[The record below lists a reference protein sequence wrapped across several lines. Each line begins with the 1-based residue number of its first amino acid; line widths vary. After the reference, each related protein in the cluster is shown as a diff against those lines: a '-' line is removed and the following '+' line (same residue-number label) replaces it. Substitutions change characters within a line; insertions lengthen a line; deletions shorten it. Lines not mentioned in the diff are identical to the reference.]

1 MCGRYY
7 IDDELIDD
15 LVSFVDR
22 VNVDP
27 KNAWTRDVYPGQS
40 APILQMD
47 DGKTTLKDMKWGF
60 PQKSGKGL
68 FINARAET
76 ALTKPTFK
84 DSVEH
89 RRIIIPARHFYEWDK
104 EKNKVTFYQGQEEPL
119 YMAGFYNLFGEEDR
133 YVILTTEANS
143 SVEKVHKRMPL
154 LLEKSEVTSW
164 ITKEEETEKYLKQ
177 VPGEL
182 SHRQDYEQQS
192 LF

>member
-7 IDDELIDD
+7 IDDELVDE
-15 LVSFVDR
+15 LGSWVDR
-22 VNVDP
+22 VDVDP

-40 APILQMD
+40 APILKA
-47 DGKTTLKDMKWGF
+47 DGSETELTDMKWGF

-84 DSVEH
+84 DSIRH
-89 RRIIIPARHFYEWDK
+89 RRIIIPARHFYEWDP

-119 YMAGFYNLFGEEDR
+119 YMAGFYDLYGDEDR
-133 YVILTTEANS
+133 YVIITTEANP
-143 SVEKVHKRMPL
+143 SVAKVHQRMPL
-154 LLEKSEVTSW
+154 ILGQEEILSW
-164 ITKEEETEKYLKQ
+164 MTKEEETEKYLKQ
-177 VPGEL
+177 VPGAL